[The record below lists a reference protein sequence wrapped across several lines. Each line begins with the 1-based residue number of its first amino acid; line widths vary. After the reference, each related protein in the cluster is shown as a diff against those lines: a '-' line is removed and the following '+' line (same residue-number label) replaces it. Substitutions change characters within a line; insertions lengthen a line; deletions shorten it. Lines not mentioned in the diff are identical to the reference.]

1 MQKTER
7 KATGMTFPARSLA
20 FLVAML
26 WALALPV
33 SASVLDDAKPITIV
47 NADISVRDALN
58 QVKSQSGVALMYQS
72 DIVDGKI
79 RLNLKLQNVTLKE
92 ALDAVCTPAGLQ
104 YTLKESYV
112 LITKAK
118 MNTER
123 KPKKRI
129 KGMVMDKQGEP
140 LIGATVYI
148 EGEGSTSGVITDF
161 NGRYELEAS
170 PDDLLVFSYVGMAK
184 QAIAIG
190 KNTEITVTMYENSQM
205 LNDVV
210 VTGFQTISKER
221 ATGAFDIL
229 KQEALEKPS
238 VTVADRLVGKV
249 AGVQAATTSDGDISF
264 IIRGR
269 GTLQSDEEPLIVV
282 DGFPISSGFA
292 SINPNDVENI
302 SILKDAAAASI
313 WGARASNGVI
323 VVTTK
328 KGSKNKGLNVEV
340 NAQLR
345 IGSNTDIDY
354 LRNMLSSAE
363 TIEYQ
368 RKTFGTYNSV
378 YKTVPSSPSSGTLL
392 STAYDAKL
400 TQAGS
405 LYNRLTLG
413 EITENEYNE
422 GLARLS
428 RLDNSRQI
436 KDDLLKRPIYQQY
449 NVILSGATSRMMN
462 YVSLLYGYDTSRYQ
476 GSKNQNFQI
485 DYRGSVNILK
495 WLDMNISAMTQYKV
509 ENASG
514 INAGDISGMAPYD
527 MIRNEDGTFADM
539 SYLKYYVPGISH
551 VAGQFPLPYSDW
563 GYNVAQEVDGRNLK
577 NKTMNNRFQVGLR
590 ATILEGLTFDTKFQL
605 EHIQRDSRS
614 LYSDDSFY
622 TRDIV
627 NRYTTLDWA
636 NKTAT
641 SNIPNGSIMDE
652 SKYTTDAYNWRNQV
666 NFTRTFIDRHA
677 INFVGGVEIMQNKAD
692 SRKYAP
698 VYGYDDEYLTSYPIQ
713 NTKVKNIFDR
723 TEPAGIDTRNT
734 FSYANQRYFSAF
746 ANIAYT
752 LDEKY
757 SVSASYRT
765 DASNFITDDPKYRYS
780 PFWSVG
786 FSWNMTREKFMK
798 SIHFIDY
805 LRPRI
810 TYGCNGNANTS
821 TSIVPLIEMRGV
833 SYITGENYANITTS
847 GNPKMTW
854 ERTNVVNVGL
864 DWSMFNGRFHG
875 KLDYYNKKGT
885 DILANISVPMVSG
898 QFKDVFQGDEV
909 MITANAAEVTNR
921 GFELELGTNI
931 EISKNFRWDGNV
943 TMAYNKNKVDKFYV
957 NFINHTSMLNPTPV
971 EGHSIYGL
979 WAYEYTGLET
989 KDDNGTAYHI
999 PTVAI
1004 DKEGNTATIDNIPA
1018 NTDGRD
1024 AMKYMGTAVAPWT
1037 VSTFHTFTYK
1047 YLELSFTLIGKFGHK
1062 FRQTAFNYA
1071 DPMMA
1076 IPNRQYS
1083 SIQSEGVLPMP
1094 DSKLVNISHYSDI
1107 SPYMSYNVKSANH
1120 VRMQELTLAYSLPTR
1135 LLKKWGIGRLTCY
1148 LQGNNLF
1155 TIKATDEDPEYAYGS
1170 FRLQPTYT
1178 FGVKFAY

>member
-1 MQKTER
+1 MHKTER
-7 KATGMTFPARSLA
+7 KVSRMADRIRSIAL
-20 FLVAML
+20 LVAML
-26 WALALPV
+26 WAFALPA
-33 SASVLDDAKPITIV
+33 SAGILDDAKPVTII

-58 QVKSQSGVALMYQS
+58 EVKKQSGVALMYQS
-72 DIVDGKI
+72 DIIDDNL
-79 RLNLKLQNVTLKE
+79 RLNLKLRDATLKE
-92 ALDAVCTPAGLQ
+92 ALNAICTPAGLQ
-104 YTLKESYV
+104 YALKESYV

-118 MNTER
+118 TDKER

-129 KGMVMDKQGEP
+129 KGMVMDDKGEP

-148 EGEGSTSGVITDF
+148 EGEGTTSGVITDF
-161 NGRYELEAS
+161 NGRYELDAS
-170 PDDLLVFSYVGMAK
+170 PDDLLVFSYVGMTK

-190 KNTEITVTMYENSQM
+190 KNTEITVTMHENSQM

-221 ATGAFDIL
+221 ATGAFDIV
-229 KQEALEKPS
+229 KEEALEKPS

-368 RKTFGTYNSV
+368 KKTFGTYNSV
-378 YKTVPSSPSSGTLL
+378 IRTVPSTPSNGNLL
-392 STAYDAKL
+392 SNAYDAKL

-405 LYNRLTLG
+405 LYNQLTLG
-413 EITENEYNE
+413 EITESEYNTALA
-422 GLARLS
+422 GLS
-428 RLDNSRQI
+428 QLDNSRQI
-436 KDDLLKRPIYQQY
+436 KDELLKRPIYQQY

-462 YVSLLYGYDTSRYQ
+462 YVSLLYGYDTTRYK
-476 GSKNQNFQI
+476 GSKNQNFQL

-495 WLDMNISAMTQYKV
+495 WLDMNISAMTLYKA
-509 ENASG
+509 ENTSG
-514 INAGDISGMAPYD
+514 INSGDISRMAPYD
-527 MIRNEDGTFADM
+527 MILNEDGSYADM
-539 SYLKYYVPGISH
+539 SYLQYYAPGINH
-551 VAGQFPLPYSDW
+551 ALGLFPFSYSDW
-563 GYNVAQEVDGRNLK
+563 GYNVSKEMNGRDLK

-605 EHIQRDSRS
+605 EHIERNSRN
-614 LYSDDSFY
+614 LYSDDTFY
-622 TRDIV
+622 TRDIA

-636 NKTAT
+636 NGTAT
-641 SNIPNGSIMDE
+641 SNIPQGDILNE

-666 NFTRTFIDRHA
+666 NFNRTFTDRHA
-677 INFVGGVEIMQNKAD
+677 INFVGGFEIMQNKVD
-692 SRKYAP
+692 SRVYAP

-713 NTKVKNIFDR
+713 NVKVQNAFGIIE
-723 TEPAGIDTRNT
+723 TAGINTRNT
-734 FSYANQRYFSAF
+734 FAYANQRYFSAF

-757 SVSASYRT
+757 SVSGSYRT

-798 SIHFIDY
+798 GIHFIDY

-810 TYGCNGNANTS
+810 TYGCNGNANTT
-821 TSIVPLIEMRGV
+821 TSIVPLIEMRGI
-833 SYITGENYANITTS
+833 SNITGENYANITAS

-854 ERTNVVNVGL
+854 ERTNVVNAGL

-875 KLDYYNKKGT
+875 KIDFYNKKGT
-885 DILANISVPMVSG
+885 DILANISVPMASG

-921 GFELELGTNI
+921 GFELELGTNLVFN
-931 EISKNFRWDGNV
+931 KDFRWDGNIA
-943 TMAYNKNKVDKFYV
+943 MAYNKNKVDKFYV
-957 NFINHTSMLNPTPV
+957 NYISHNDMRNSTAV

-979 WAYEYTGLET
+979 WAYEYAGLET
-989 KDDNGTAYHI
+989 KDDGGTAYHI
-999 PTVAI
+999 PSVYI
-1004 DKEGNTATIDNIPA
+1004 DEEGNTATIDNIPS

-1024 AMKYMGTAVAPWT
+1024 AMKYMGTTVAPWT

-1047 YLELSFTLIGKFGHK
+1047 YLELSFTMVGKFGHK
-1062 FRQTAFNYA
+1062 FRQTGFNYA

-1083 SIQSEGVLPMP
+1083 SIQAEGVLPMP

-1107 SPYMSYNVKSANH
+1107 APYMSYNVKSANH
-1120 VRMQELTLAYSLPTR
+1120 VRMQEVTLAYSLPTR

-1155 TIKATDEDPEYAYGS
+1155 TIKSADEDPEYAYGT

-1178 FGVKFAY
+1178 VGVKFAY